1 MRGRKWVAPFALN
14 PARQR
19 RLLSL
24 LTFSCTVFL
33 MTPAKVDSIIR
44 QYRWW
49 ILGGACLAFLGFRL
63 DGFGVMTGFM
73 AIWLG
78 ACGGTFG
85 AWRDDKGLWMLSALF
100 LALALLCYGGFT
112 YGHVSA
118 IIHHRGKTS
127 AMVDLSFA
135 ASLLWMQSR
144 FLMTVTTSNW
154 KLTRRC

>member
-1 MRGRKWVAPFALN
+1 VRGRKLDAPFTLN
-14 PARQR
+14 LARQR

-24 LTFSCTVFL
+24 LTFPRMMFL

-44 QYRWW
+44 RYRWW
-49 ILGGACLAFLGFRL
+49 ILGGACLAFLGSRL
-63 DGFGVMTGFM
+63 DGFGVITGFM

-85 AWRDDKGLWMLSALF
+85 AWRDDKGLWVLSALF

-112 YGHVSA
+112 YAHVSD
-118 IIHHRGKTS
+118 IIHRRGKNS
-127 AMVDLSFA
+127 DIVDLSFA

-144 FLMTVTTSNW
+144 FLLTVSTSNW